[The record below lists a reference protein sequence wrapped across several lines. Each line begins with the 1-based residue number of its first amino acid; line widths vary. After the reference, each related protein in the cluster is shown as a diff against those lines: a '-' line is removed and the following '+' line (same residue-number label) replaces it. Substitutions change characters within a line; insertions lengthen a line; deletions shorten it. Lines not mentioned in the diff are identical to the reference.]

1 MKVKVLQ
8 GFVEHSVKVTY
19 LGKGLY
25 GCRVYVNG
33 ELNGEE
39 VVYGR
44 EAIGPACRSL
54 LRMEDKCGNLSN
66 FADRAR
72 FRIGEKEI
80 ARKKIENES
89 Q

>member
-44 EAIGPACRSL
+44 EAIGPACRRL
-54 LRMEDKCGNLSN
+54 LRMEAKCGNLSN

-72 FRIGEKEI
+72 FRIGEKQLTH
-80 ARKKIENES
+80 RNVKNEY
-89 Q
+89 

>member
-1 MKVKVLQ
+1 MVKKSFM
-8 GFVEHSVKVTY
+8 GVK
-19 LGKGLY
+19 
-25 GCRVYVNG
+25 
-33 ELNGEE
+33 
-39 VVYGR
+39 
-44 EAIGPACRSL
+44 P